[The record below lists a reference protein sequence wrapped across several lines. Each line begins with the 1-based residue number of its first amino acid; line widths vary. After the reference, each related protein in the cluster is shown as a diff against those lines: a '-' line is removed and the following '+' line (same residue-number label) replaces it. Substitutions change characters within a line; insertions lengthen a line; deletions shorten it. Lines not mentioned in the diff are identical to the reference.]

1 MPANKERLG
10 CTSVKVTIIS
20 PDAQS
25 NHGLFSSSC
34 WTSII
39 MCRGLCCVSSLLQD
53 RLLDY
58 HPSETSVF
66 VGAQERKDGFK
77 SSPSRNILYLSHSC
91 VISKTSHMPAG
102 MQTLE
107 KMQYNPALYP
117 HTLKVTIHPAMLPFS
132 CLQNNLAHFWGV
144 SWWTAMKCAPCWLT
158 VASTAAWSDPL
169 LHLPLLCV

>member
-10 CTSVKVTIIS
+10 CASVKVTS

-25 NHGLFSSSC
+25 NHGLFSSTC

-91 VISKTSHMPAG
+91 VISKTSHMPACKPWKKCNII
-102 MQTLE
+102 L
-107 KMQYNPALYP
+107 LYI
-117 HTLKVTIHPAMLPFS
+117 HTHWKSP
-132 CLQNNLAHFWGV
+132 
-144 SWWTAMKCAPCWLT
+144 
-158 VASTAAWSDPL
+158 ST
-169 LHLPLLCV
+169 LLCFHFPACRIILLTSEGCRDEWPWSVLHAG